1 MDYTAVGSILW
12 AVAGLLIIGSVL
24 GVGLA
29 LLLDRKPASPS
40 TEAAIPAEGA
50 AVTAVVPE
58 APPQPVDE
66 KTLASRKAAYR
77 RGVLVFIGLAV
88 LTALEVWV
96 ASAAG
101 GSPVFLFI
109 IVLAK
114 AGLILQ
120 YYMNLGKLWGE
131 EEAH

>member
-1 MDYTAVGSILW
+1 MV
-12 AVAGLLIIGSVL
+12 GSVL

-29 LLLDRKPASPS
+29 LLLDRKPTSPS
-40 TEAAIPAEGA
+40 TEAAIPAKEA
-50 AVTAVVPE
+50 AVAAVAPE
-58 APPQPVDE
+58 APPHPVDE

-77 RGVLVFIGLAV
+77 RGILVFVGLAV
-88 LTALEVWV
+88 LTVLEFAV
-96 ASAAG
+96 AFAAG

-120 YYMNLGKLWGE
+120 YYMHMGKLWGE